1 MVHKQDSIEII
12 RHLVSFDTTSA
23 KSNLDL
29 IDFIHGYLSQW
40 GLTAQLVHNAEGTKA
55 NLYCTIGPNVDGG
68 IVLSGHTDVVPV
80 TGQDWHTDP
89 FVLEEQA
96 GKLFG
101 RGTTDMKSFVACALA
116 IVPDLVEKP
125 LKRPI
130 HLAFSY
136 DEEVGC
142 LGVHGLI
149 DHISK
154 HEAKPAAVLV
164 GEPTSMK
171 VVNSHKGLQAYRTT
185 ITGREAHSSAPQLGA
200 NAILAAG
207 RLISE
212 LYELSIRL
220 REHTDPT
227 GRFNPP
233 YATLNVGEVHGGQ
246 AVNIIPKHCSFDWE
260 MRTLPGQDPT
270 TFFQAFDD
278 VAQKEILPMLQETS
292 PDAAITTETVAR
304 IVPLQADRD
313 SPAES
318 LGLLLAQ
325 QNETLAVSYGT
336 EAGLFQAAEIPT
348 IVCGPGDIAQAHQP
362 NEFIEISQVKAC
374 DTFMRR
380 LADYVTQETVL

>member
-1 MVHKQDSIEII
+1 VVGRQNSIEII

-29 IDFIHGYLSQW
+29 IDFVHDYLSHW
-40 GLTAQLVHNAEGTKA
+40 GLASQLVHNEEGTKA
-55 NLYCTIGPNVDGG
+55 NLYCTIGPDIDGG

-89 FVLEEQA
+89 FVLEEQG

-101 RGTTDMKSFVACALA
+101 RGTTDMKSFLGCALA
-116 IVPDLVEKP
+116 IVPDLVEQP

-149 DHISK
+149 DHISNN
-154 HEAKPAAVLV
+154 EAKPAAVLV

-207 RLISE
+207 RLISA
-212 LYELSIRL
+212 LYDLSIKL
-220 REHTDPT
+220 RDQTDPSK
-227 GRFNPP
+227 RFDPP
-233 YATLNVGEVHGGQ
+233 YATLNVGEIHGGQ

-260 MRTLPGQDPT
+260 MRTLPGQDAA
-270 TFFQAFDD
+270 TFLESFEQF
-278 VAQKEILPMLQETS
+278 AQEEILPGLQETAD
-292 PDAAITTETVAR
+292 DAAIKTEAVAR
-304 IVPLQADRD
+304 IVPLQADQG

-318 LGLLLAQ
+318 LALLLAQ
-325 QNETLAVSYGT
+325 QNATLAVSYGT

-362 NEFIEISQVKAC
+362 NEFIEIAQVKAC
-374 DTFMRR
+374 DEFMQR
-380 LADYVTQETVL
+380 LAEYAVRETGL